1 MAVLIVR
8 PNSPCEL
15 LCAATLGSAEIV
27 VIENGKVLPMQ
38 KDPSFFVFHAWID
51 VPPEELPEGIDVEI
65 RVCHADCFLQSYGA
79 VDKEE
84 HAYSNRYCAICGQD
98 FDLNPYGNQITLGRI
113 DLEEEVFIE
122 DGSAKPMILCRGCL
136 LDVLEERS

>member
-1 MAVLIVR
+1 MCALIVR
-8 PNSPCEL
+8 PNSLCDPF
-15 LCAATLGSAEIV
+15 CAATLGSAEIV

-38 KDPSFFVFHAWID
+38 KDPSFFVFHAWAD

-65 RVCHADCFLQSYGA
+65 RVCHADCFLQSYGT

-84 HAYSNRYCAICGQD
+84 HAYSSRSCSICGQD
-98 FDLNPYGNQITLGRI
+98 FDMNPYGNQVTLGRI
-113 DLEEEVFIE
+113 DLEEEVFME

-136 LDVLEERS
+136 LDVLEAGD

>member
-1 MAVLIVR
+1 MCALIVR
-8 PNSPCEL
+8 PNSSCEL
-15 LCAATLGSAEIV
+15 LCAASLGSAEIV

-38 KDPSFFVFHAWID
+38 KDPSFFVFHAWAD
-51 VPPEELPEGIDVEI
+51 VPSDELPEGIDVEI
-65 RVCHADCFLQSYGA
+65 RVCHADCFLQNYGS

-84 HAYSNRYCAICGQD
+84 HAYSTRYCAICGQD
-98 FDLNPYGNQITLGRI
+98 FDMNPYGNQVTLGRI

-136 LDVLEERS
+136 LDVLEERV